1 MKQTIN
7 QLINRKQELEILI
20 EHYQETKQYCKANEL
35 ILEYKELLKEIN
47 NYKE

>member
-20 EHYQETKQYCKANEL
+20 EYYQETNQHWKANEL
-35 ILEYKELLKEIN
+35 ILQYKELLKELN